1 MIRAFKFE
9 SDGRT
14 YCCAAEKLSRTNGQA
29 WWWFQ
34 VSGDGHRYAPFQAAA
49 GDTPESVG
57 SRIVEYYNNR
67 LARRAAPPA
76 PPAKWGRPQQS
87 NGSSEK

>member
-1 MIRAFKFE
+1 MTRPFNFE

-14 YCCAAEKLSRTNGQA
+14 YSCATEKLSSMNGQA

-34 VSGDGHRYAPFQAAA
+34 VSGDGHRYAPFKAAP
-49 GDTPESVG
+49 GDTQESVG
-57 SRIVEYYNNR
+57 SRIVEYYNSR
-67 LARRAAPPA
+67 LARRAAPAA

-87 NGSSEK
+87 NGSSNK